1 MSLPVTALYA
11 GLLALYFVWLATRVI
26 KARRLYRVA
35 LGTGQHRLVERAM
48 RAHGNFAENV
58 PLALL
63 LLALAEMN
71 GLPIWALHALGV
83 ALVIGR
89 VLHATGIAR
98 EPEEFRWRVI
108 GMSLTF
114 TMLIAAAAANLGLA
128 LAILTS

>member
-11 GLLALYFVWLATRVI
+11 ALLALYFVWLATRVI
-26 KARRLYRVA
+26 KARRVHRVA
-35 LGTGQHRLVERAM
+35 LGTGSHRLVERAV

-63 LLALAEMN
+63 LLALAEVN
-71 GLPIWALHALGV
+71 GLPGWALHALGV
-83 ALVIGR
+83 ALLAGR

-98 EPEEFRWRVI
+98 EPEEFRWRVL

-128 LAILTS
+128 LAIFTS